1 MKRRIALLLLALA
14 APSVCAELYVC
25 TDAQGRP
32 RYTDVESG
40 ATACKRVSALP
51 ILAEGTVARTTAAA
65 APALDLA
72 SLTAAREDPDP
83 GARLRALEDWAR
95 GPRDSLD
102 PLTHA
107 LVDPDETVRARA
119 QELLEQAWQR

>member
-1 MKRRIALLLLALA
+1 MRCHIALLLLAAA

-32 RYTDVESG
+32 HYTDVEPG
-40 ATACKRVSALP
+40 AKACKRVSALP
-51 ILAEGTVARTTAAA
+51 VLADATPPRTTTAAP
-65 APALDLA
+65 PAVDLA
-72 SLTAAREDPDP
+72 ALTAAREDPDP

-119 QELLEQAWQR
+119 QELLEQAWLR

>member
-1 MKRRIALLLLALA
+1 MEA
-14 APSVCAELYVC
+14 
-25 TDAQGRP
+25 DGRP
-32 RYTDVESG
+32 RYTDVAPG
-40 ATACKRVSALP
+40 AQACKRVSALP
-51 ILAEGTVARTTAAA
+51 TLAEGPSARTATAA
-65 APALDLA
+65 PPVVDLA
-72 SLTAAREDPDP
+72 ALTAAREDPDP

-119 QELLEQAWQR
+119 QELLEQAWLR

>member
-1 MKRRIALLLLALA
+1 M
-14 APSVCAELYVC
+14 ELYAC

-32 RYTDVESG
+32 SYTDIKPDSKECRLVVASA
-40 ATACKRVSALP
+40 ATAKKSALDSS
-51 ILAEGTVARTTAAA
+51 ATA
-65 APALDLA
+65 APAVNLA
-72 SLTAAREDPDP
+72 WLTAAREDPDP
-83 GARLRALEDWAR
+83 GERLRALEDWAR

>member
-1 MKRRIALLLLALA
+1 MSCRIALLLLAAA
-14 APSVCAELYVC
+14 APPVCAELYVC

-32 RYTDVESG
+32 RYTDIEPG
-40 ATACKRVSALP
+40 ARACKRVSALAIP
-51 ILAEGTVARTTAAA
+51 ANGIVARTTTA
-65 APALDLA
+65 APPAVDLTA
-72 SLTAAREDPDP
+72 LTAAREDPDP
-83 GARLRALEDWAR
+83 GERLRALEDWAR